1 MPNSYPASE
10 GRNGMG
16 RLRVWTD
23 ESTESGIRWLRAHR
37 SQSTSRLVGTA
48 IALYWFAA
56 AEKAAGNR
64 VVSLAPDG
72 TTRDIL

>member
-1 MPNSYPASE
+1 
-10 GRNGMG
+10 MG

-23 ESTESGIRWLRAHR
+23 ASTEAGIKWLRINQR
-37 SQSTSRLVGTA
+37 MSTSRLVGAA

-56 AEKAAGNR
+56 AEKEQGNR
-64 VVSLAPDG
+64 IVSLAPDG